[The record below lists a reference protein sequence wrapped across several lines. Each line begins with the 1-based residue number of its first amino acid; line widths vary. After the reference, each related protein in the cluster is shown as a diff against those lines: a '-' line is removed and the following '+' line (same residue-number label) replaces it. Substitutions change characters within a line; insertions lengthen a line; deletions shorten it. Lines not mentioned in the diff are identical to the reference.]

1 MVIILRGI
9 PGSGKS
15 TWTKANAPEGAV
27 VCSADHFFEKEG
39 EYKFDPRQL
48 PAAHGSC
55 LMKFVGAVAD
65 PRNTVVV
72 DNTSTTAV
80 EVAPYASLALAYG
93 HELRV
98 VTLKVDPEVA
108 HERNVHGVPLEGIRA
123 MARRLEEST
132 GQLPPWWP
140 EEVIS
145 G

>member
-15 TWTKANAPEGAV
+15 TWTRENAPGAV
-27 VCSADHFFEKEG
+27 VCSADHFFEVSG

-48 PAAHGSC
+48 PAAHGAC
-55 LMKFVGAVAD
+55 IRKFVGAVSD

-72 DNTSTTAV
+72 DNTSTSVA
-80 EVAPYASLALAYG
+80 EVSPYASLALAYG
-93 HELRV
+93 HDLRI
-98 VTLKVDPEVA
+98 VTLRVDPETA
-108 HERNVHGVPLEGIRA
+108 HARNVHGVGIEGIRA

>member
-1 MVIILRGI
+1 
-9 PGSGKS
+9 
-15 TWTKANAPEGAV
+15 
-27 VCSADHFFEKEG
+27 
-39 EYKFDPRQL
+39 
-48 PAAHGSC
+48 
-55 LMKFVGAVAD
+55 MKFVGAVAD